1 MKYLVVLG
9 CGESGIGTVLLAKE
23 KGFKIFV
30 SDYGTI
36 KKKYKEI
43 LTHNGIEWEERKHT
57 SSKILKADIVMKSPG
72 ISDLVPIV
80 KQLLQKGIPVLSEIE
95 FASQF
100 TRSKVIGI
108 TGSNGKTTTTMMIY
122 EILKNAKLSTIMA
135 GNIGNS
141 FAKEIHKNPD
151 FFVLELS
158 SFQLDGIKNFRP
170 KIAVITNISPDHL
183 DRYNNNFD
191 DYIAAKFKIIMNQK
205 KSDFLIYDADDPVID
220 DFLQKN
226 NIQSQMIPFSL
237 SKIFERGTFLQ
248 NKKIIIKDKKNT
260 ILMPTSN
267 LSLEGKHNIKNAM
280 AAATVA
286 HLLKIRKDTIRESLK
301 CFQGAEHRLEYVL
314 KINKVQYI
322 NDSKAT
328 NVNATYFAL
337 ESMNN
342 PTVWIVGGDD
352 KGNDYSVLYPF
363 VNEKV
368 KAIICLGKTNQ
379 KLFENFERM
388 VDTIVETQFMSE
400 AVNIAYQVAEAGDNV
415 LLSPA
420 CASFD
425 LFENY
430 EDRGHQ
436 FKSSVRKL

>member
-151 FFVLELS
+151 F
-158 SFQLDGIKNFRP
+158 
-170 KIAVITNISPDHL
+170 
-183 DRYNNNFD
+183 
-191 DYIAAKFKIIMNQK
+191 
-205 KSDFLIYDADDPVID
+205 
-220 DFLQKN
+220 
-226 NIQSQMIPFSL
+226 
-237 SKIFERGTFLQ
+237 
-248 NKKIIIKDKKNT
+248 
-260 ILMPTSN
+260 
-267 LSLEGKHNIKNAM
+267 
-280 AAATVA
+280 
-286 HLLKIRKDTIRESLK
+286 
-301 CFQGAEHRLEYVL
+301 
-314 KINKVQYI
+314 
-322 NDSKAT
+322 
-328 NVNATYFAL
+328 
-337 ESMNN
+337 
-342 PTVWIVGGDD
+342 
-352 KGNDYSVLYPF
+352 
-363 VNEKV
+363 
-368 KAIICLGKTNQ
+368 
-379 KLFENFERM
+379 LF
-388 VDTIVETQFMSE
+388 
-400 AVNIAYQVAEAGDNV
+400 
-415 LLSPA
+415 
-420 CASFD
+420 
-425 LFENY
+425 
-430 EDRGHQ
+430 
-436 FKSSVRKL
+436 

>member
-1 MKYLVVLG
+1 
-9 CGESGIGTVLLAKE
+9 
-23 KGFKIFV
+23 
-30 SDYGTI
+30 
-36 KKKYKEI
+36 
-43 LTHNGIEWEERKHT
+43 
-57 SSKILKADIVMKSPG
+57 
-72 ISDLVPIV
+72 
-80 KQLLQKGIPVLSEIE
+80 
-95 FASQF
+95 
-100 TRSKVIGI
+100 
-108 TGSNGKTTTTMMIY
+108 
-122 EILKNAKLSTIMA
+122 
-135 GNIGNS
+135 
-141 FAKEIHKNPD
+141 
-151 FFVLELS
+151 
-158 SFQLDGIKNFRP
+158 
-170 KIAVITNISPDHL
+170 
-183 DRYNNNFD
+183 
-191 DYIAAKFKIIMNQK
+191 MNQK

>member
-9 CGESGIGTVLLAKE
+9 SGESGIGTVLLAKE

-43 LTHNGIEWEERKHT
+43 LIHNGIEWEERKHT
-57 SSKILKADIVMKSPG
+57 SSKILNADVVMKSPG
-72 ISDLVPIV
+72 ISYLVPIV

-141 FAKEIHKNPD
+141 FAKEIHKNPE

-191 DYIAAKFKIIMNQK
+191 NYKAAKFKIIMNQK

-226 NIQSQMIPFSL
+226 NIQSQMFPFSL

-260 ILMPTSN
+260 ILMPISN

-388 VDTIVETQFMSE
+388 VDTIFETQLMSE
-400 AVNIAYQVAEAGDNV
+400 AVNMAYQIAEAGDNV

>member
-379 KLFENFERM
+379 KLFENFEGM